1 LTPDPD
7 PESKICE
14 KPNPNHFSILAVAGV
29 YAVISLEIR
38 DNCSAGSGSKSGN
51 MVQAWKLKES
61 IATIHL

>member
-29 YAVISLEIR
+29 CAVISLEIR

-51 MVQAWKLKES
+51 MV
-61 IATIHL
+61 